1 MRSIKLIYFKEML
14 DLMRDR
20 RAMISIVIVP
30 LLIWP
35 LISTGVS
42 FFFTRSAKRAQMQQ
56 FRLALKEDA
65 SLAGVQASLEEA
77 GFRIQVSDDPRR
89 AVENKA
95 TDMGVE
101 VIGRAPN
108 ISVKIYADLSQF
120 ETQISTG
127 RIEQALNQ
135 LKNQQI
141 KTELQRQGISEL
153 ILTPFSV
160 EKVNTAPPERMSGAI
175 IGALLGYMIVV
186 AMITGGM
193 YPGIDLTAGEKE
205 RKTMEMLLSS
215 PATREEI
222 VLGKILAVIT
232 ATFAT
237 SALAI
242 ISLSLSLNVV
252 KRAGAPGL
260 LLSAIL
266 LNKTTLLLIAAVI
279 IPMAIMISSLIVAI
293 ATQAKS
299 YKEAQSYLT
308 PLIII
313 ASFPAM
319 VSFLPGI
326 KFNAAMALI
335 PIVNSSQMIKEL
347 ILGDWSWMNF
357 ALTLLSTLAYAGVAF
372 WIAVRVFKNER
383 VLLRT

>member
-14 DLMRDR
+14 DLVRDR

-56 FRLALKEDA
+56 FRLALKEDVN
-65 SLAGVQASLEEA
+65 LAGVQASLEEA
-77 GFRIQVSDDPRR
+77 GFQIQVSDDPRL

-95 TDMGVE
+95 TDLGIE
-101 VIGRAPN
+101 VIGPAQN

-135 LKNQQI
+135 MKSRQI
-141 KTELQRQGISEL
+141 KIELQRLGIGER

-160 EKVNTAPPERMSGAI
+160 EKVNTAPPQKMSGAI
-175 IGALLGYMIVV
+175 IGALLGYMIVI

-232 ATFAT
+232 ATFVT
-237 SALAI
+237 SALAV
-242 ISLSLSLNVV
+242 ISLSLSLNLV

-260 LLSAIL
+260 
-266 LNKTTLLLIAAVI
+266 
-279 IPMAIMISSLIVAI
+279 
-293 ATQAKS
+293 
-299 YKEAQSYLT
+299 
-308 PLIII
+308 
-313 ASFPAM
+313 F
-319 VSFLPGI
+319 
-326 KFNAAMALI
+326 
-335 PIVNSSQMIKEL
+335 
-347 ILGDWSWMNF
+347 
-357 ALTLLSTLAYAGVAF
+357 
-372 WIAVRVFKNER
+372 
-383 VLLRT
+383 